1 MTFSVMSVLQGLRLA
16 VVRKTGTASEGLV
29 RYWPGAQWRKGPSP
43 STWPS
48 YAVSKLEL
56 LGFCVAQG
64 GFWVLSAWML
74 A

>member
-29 RYWPGAQWRKGPSP
+29 RYWPGAQWRKDPSP

-56 LGFCVAQG
+56 LGFCVARG